1 MPPFVSI
8 VICSRNRR
16 EALQSYALP
25 SLEGLEYP
33 NFEVIVV
40 DDASSDDTQAFLR
53 AYIGDADTEI
63 GDADAEGGSE
73 AQGGEPRGDN
83 AADPEDP
90 RRRLAGRLR
99 LVRNPV
105 SKGLCHARNIGIAH
119 SRGAII
125 AFIDDDCAVFPDW
138 LRELVSAYDADDIA
152 VVGGVSYKGDSEAI
166 YINDECAW
174 GCNMSFRASIFR
186 QFRFDTGLKYSHYA
200 DETDLIGRIM
210 AHGYRR
216 VIARRALARHYVAE
230 ASYRRQLPLSGYLNY
245 HYLNAKREP
254 LWGYYSYVFRHSL
267 RHVAIVEYGVNFKGQ
282 MTSPLRT
289 ALAVLSKALYYSY
302 VLLLEIPLAA
312 RIKHAREEALFRRH
326 RPAS

>member
-1 MPPFVSI
+1 MTLPLVSI
-8 VICSRNRR
+8 VICTKNRC
-16 EALQSYALP
+16 EALATYALP
-25 SLEGLEYP
+25 SLRQLDYP
-33 NFEVIVV
+33 AFEVVVV
-40 DDASSDDTQAFLR
+40 DDASNDDTSLYLSAIDTLPYPLR
-53 AYIGDADTEI
+53 V
-63 GDADAEGGSE
+63 
-73 AQGGEPRGDN
+73 
-83 AADPEDP
+83 
-90 RRRLAGRLR
+90 
-99 LVRNPV
+99 VRNAV
-105 SKGLCHARNIGIAH
+105 SKGLCHARNVGIAH

-138 LRELVSAYDADDIA
+138 LRELVSAYDAEDIA

-174 GCNMSFRASIFR
+174 GCNMSFRASVFR

-245 HYLNAKREP
+245 HYLNAKRDT

-267 RHVAIVEYGVNFKGQ
+267 RHVAIVEYGLNFKGQ
-282 MTSPLRT
+282 NASPLRT
-289 ALAVLSKALYYSY
+289 ALAVLNKTLYYGY

-312 RIKHAREEALFRRH
+312 KLKHAREEALFRRH
-326 RPAS
+326 RPAT